1 MFHET
6 ISQFALETMKTIQK
20 AIAKTMM
27 ALQYSTNNVFFNEKL
42 KFTFLTV
49 ANELS

>member
-20 AIAKTMM
+20 AIAKIMM
-27 ALQYSTNNVFFNEKL
+27 ALQYSTNSVFFNE
-42 KFTFLTV
+42 
-49 ANELS
+49 